1 MNEPFFFR
9 ARIRTENGHLQLYVA
24 DGRNISFKTGRNGAI
39 LFNDAD
45 ITWTLQLA
53 QNASSEVSNL
63 RSRELAALQRQQA
76 ETSQRLD
83 AEINFNYNQRIVQ
96 LEQNMANVSAGLN
109 SPAGS
114 TSLRQLR
121 RRVSHLICIFTD
133 YVSAD
138 YSCWTQVRTLETS
151 LQQMSNALNVDDCAS
166 SPCRNGATCIDAYN
180 AYRCLCP
187 ANFEVPAS
195 IA

>member
-1 MNEPFFFR
+1 MNGFCR

-53 QNASSEVSNL
+53 QNASTEVSNL
-63 RSRELAALQRQQA
+63 RRRELAALQRQQA
-76 ETSQRLD
+76 ETSERLD

-96 LEQNMANVSAGLN
+96 LEQSMANVSAGQN

-114 TSLRQLR
+114 ASLRQLR
-121 RRVSHLICIFTD
+121 RRVSRLICMLTD
-133 YVSAD
+133 YVDVA
-138 YSCWTQVRTLETS
+138 TL
-151 LQQMSNALNVDDCAS
+151 
-166 SPCRNGATCIDAYN
+166 
-180 AYRCLCP
+180 
-187 ANFEVPAS
+187 PAS
-195 IA
+195 NEYLIVS